1 MHIFITFHARAI
13 TVYTFVPVQH
23 IPMLFILHFLNAST
37 DTVSYAVR
45 DQNILTKEEGAKPGH
60 ENFVNNRYNL

>member
-1 MHIFITFHARAI
+1 MHLQLQYTVYFYYFIWICIYLCCVYHIFKCE
-13 TVYTFVPVQH
+13 Y
-23 IPMLFILHFLNAST
+23 T

-45 DQNILTKEEGAKPGH
+45 DQNFLREGEGAKPGH

>member
-1 MHIFITFHARAI
+1 MNL
-13 TVYTFVPVQH
+13 H
-23 IPMLFILHFLNAST
+23 IPELFIPHFLNAST

-45 DQNILTKEEGAKPGH
+45 DLNFLTKGKGAKSVH